1 MRSEDQVVSQ
11 APILV
16 SFGGT
21 EYQIRPLV
29 IKESREWRQKLAK
42 MMGEL
47 SPVVNVTTDTPEKFQ
62 EAMNSL
68 LVTMPDTV
76 VDLVFAYGKEL
87 PRDEIE
93 AVTTDA
99 EMAKAFEG
107 ILEVA
112 FPLAR
117 SVTGITGKLSR

>member
-93 AVTTDA
+93 AVATDA
-99 EMAKAFEG
+99 EMAKAFES